1 MKIEII
7 ACAEEELAEAVD
19 YYNEQSQG
27 LGHKFAKEVK
37 CTFNRILRLPEAWPN
52 ISINTRRCIT
62 SKFPYGIIYQIR
74 KKRILVIA
82 VMHMRRDPRRWQDRI
97 KQFSDKTI

>member
-7 ACAEEELAEAVD
+7 ACAEQEFAEAVD

-27 LGHKFAKEVK
+27 LGFKFAEEVK
-37 CTFNRILRLPEAWPN
+37 CTFNRILRFPEAWPK
-52 ISINTRRCIT
+52 ISRNTRRCIT

-74 KKRILVIA
+74 KDRILVIA
-82 VMHMRRDPRRWQDRI
+82 VMHMKRDLRRWQDRI
-97 KQFSDKTI
+97 RQYSFKK